1 MPRTSRIR
9 LGFHRLGLVLAALLI
24 VVFAI
29 DTVRIT
35 NHGGSVSID
44 AMMSVVT
51 AAGALYGMCWA
62 LGWVIAGFMG
72 DEG

>member
-1 MPRTSRIR
+1 VRTSKIR
-9 LGFHRLGLVLAALLI
+9 RGFHRLGLVLAALLI

-29 DTVRIT
+29 DRII

-44 AMMSVVT
+44 AMMTAAT

-62 LGWVIAGFMG
+62 LGWVIAGYMG
-72 DEG
+72 DNE

>member
-1 MPRTSRIR
+1 
-9 LGFHRLGLVLAALLI
+9 
-24 VVFAI
+24 
-29 DTVRIT
+29 
-35 NHGGSVSID
+35 
-44 AMMSVVT
+44 MMSVVT